1 KKYYEVVFP
10 TMDFERVYGSDLKK
24 MIKWFDLIKKNNIEI
39 KLSEAGSESVASES
53 VVEKTTASAA
63 KSAPKAAA
71 VKNAPAKKINTPRKM
86 A

>member
-1 KKYYEVVFP
+1 MKQVELKSIRTFLKEGNSAEQVAEKK
-10 TMDFERVYGSDLKK
+10 T
-24 MIKWFDLIKKNNIEI
+24 
-39 KLSEAGSESVASES
+39 A
-53 VVEKTTASAA
+53 TAS